1 MARPV
6 RPDSEPPRPAH
17 ERVISVVGKA
27 SLFLAYFRWLFMP
40 LGLFAL
46 IAVGVH
52 AAADTVDDRLLWLI
66 DRADAA
72 FDSVVSQWS
81 FTQPMVNWVGVEQR
95 IWLARSLALIW
106 ELAADLFLAI
116 PALGYEEHD
125 TRVAIH
131 HRWRPILERVIRRPS
146 LMSVVRPA
154 ATAAVVL
161 AGSCA
166 VGRMIQGALYLS
178 LRAPIGDAVAWPI
191 SRVAALAGLGGVLVA
206 MGGRAVLRN
215 VQHAHLVADR
225 EKTRL
230 LLHRWTRGLVGSAI
244 VLPLAIA
251 ALVDATRIA
260 AFFR

>member
-1 MARPV
+1 MRPE
-6 RPDSEPPRPAH
+6 SQPPRPAV
-17 ERVISVVGKA
+17 ERVLSVVGKA

-72 FDSVVSQWS
+72 FDALVSRWS
-81 FTQPMVNWVGVEQR
+81 FTQPMVDWVGLEQR
-95 IWLARSLALIW
+95 IWLARALSLVW
-106 ELAADLFLAI
+106 ELAADLFLAL

-125 TRVAIH
+125 TRAPIH
-131 HRWRPILERVIRRPS
+131 KRWRPIFERMLRRPS
-146 LMSVVRPA
+146 LMSVIRPA
-154 ATAAVVL
+154 ATAAIVL

-178 LRAPIGDAVAWPI
+178 LRQSIGDAVAGPV
-191 SRVAALAGLGGVLVA
+191 SRVAALAGLAGVLIA

-215 VQHAHLVADR
+215 VQHAHAVADR
-225 EKTRL
+225 EKTHL
-230 LLHRWTRGLVGSAI
+230 LLHRWTRGLAGSAV

-251 ALVDATRIA
+251 ALVDASPIA
-260 AFFR
+260 SFFR